1 MKSIGKISFNYD
13 NNRYGILNN
22 MNLWCNDGLHCGECL
37 EVFVNGK
44 WVKDRIEMRWN
55 SENDEYYLVNTKITE
70 LEGLKVKY

>member
-22 MNLWCNDGLHCGECL
+22 MNLWHNDGLRCGECL

-44 WVKDRIEMRWN
+44 WIKDRIEMRWN

-70 LEGLKVKY
+70 LEGITVKY

>member
-1 MKSIGKISFNYD
+1 MKSIGKISFNYY

-22 MNLWCNDGLHCGECL
+22 MNLWHNDGLHCGECL

-44 WVKDRIEMRWN
+44 WIKDRIEMRWN